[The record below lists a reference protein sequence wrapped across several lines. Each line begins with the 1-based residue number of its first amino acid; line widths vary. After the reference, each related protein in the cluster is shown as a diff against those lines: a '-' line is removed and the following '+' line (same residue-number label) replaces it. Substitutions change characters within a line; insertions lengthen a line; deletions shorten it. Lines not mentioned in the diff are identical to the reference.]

1 MPIAICAIAALTGAS
16 GVLVAVRMRETR
28 QG

>member
-1 MPIAICAIAALTGAS
+1 MAICAIAALTGAS